1 MLKLTRAIVL
11 LSKKKQKIYMNFAQI
26 SVLGQDLAQN
36 KASLQEIL
44 KLSDEQLT
52 AFTADFEARLP
63 KYLRN
68 ALHPETV
75 AAFS

>member
-1 MLKLTRAIVL
+1 MIYIAE
-11 LSKKKQKIYMNFAQI
+11 KKQKIYMNFAQI

>member
-1 MLKLTRAIVL
+1 ML
-11 LSKKKQKIYMNFAQI
+11 LSEKKQKIYMNFAQI

-68 ALHPETV
+68 VLHPETV

>member
-1 MLKLTRAIVL
+1 MDAL
-11 LSKKKQKIYMNFAQI
+11 M
-26 SVLGQDLAQN
+26 
-36 KASLQEIL
+36 ASLQQIL

-68 ALHPETV
+68 ALHPKIV
-75 AAFS
+75 MA

>member
-63 KYLRN
+63 EYLRN
-68 ALHPETV
+68 ALHPEI
-75 AAFS
+75 AMA